1 MQITTVGNGFAIT
14 IGWLIALFI
23 LLLVAVFLVVGLPDP
38 KVVLFLIGGLALARL
53 L

>member
-14 IGWLIALFI
+14 LGWILALFI
-23 LLLVAVFLVVGLPDP
+23 LLLTAVFLVVGLPDP